1 MFTLA
6 PPPEPLA
13 YTIHDACRISSIG
26 RTRLYEL
33 IKEGKLEA
41 RKVGKRTLVMAASL
55 RRLIEEGAK
64 L

>member
-6 PPPEPLA
+6 PEPLA
-13 YTIHDACRISSIG
+13 YTVNDACKVSSIG

-41 RKVGKRTLVMAASL
+41 RKIGRRTLILAVSL
-55 RRLIEEGAK
+55 RRLIEEGC
-64 L
+64 